1 LFHQKVNI
9 YGKNFIRLKI
19 STEIYFYIGEDYYDE
34 HYEENSTDSE
44 DDETIKS
51 VIDSKL
57 NLIEDTWLGSCDFN
71 NKSTF
76 GILNM
81 VPATMSEM
89 IGPLLNIHFPKLPI
103 FGCIGH
109 EIYGHDFFPVDD
121 SKINEPLDRRAT
133 KENKINYDTMIYEH
147 GKHDSAVFTIVSLN

>member
-1 LFHQKVNI
+1 M
-9 YGKNFIRLKI
+9 
-19 STEIYFYIGEDYYDE
+19 DE

-57 NLIEDTWLGSCDFN
+57 NLIEYTWLESCDFN
-71 NKSTF
+71 KRSTL

-89 IGPLLNIHFPKLPI
+89 IGPLLNIHFLKLPI
-103 FGCIGH
+103 FRSIGH
-109 EIYGHDFFPVDD
+109 EIYGHDF
-121 SKINEPLDRRAT
+121 SL
-133 KENKINYDTMIYEH
+133 MI
-147 GKHDSAVFTIVSLN
+147 A